1 MNLLYN
7 REQIIDKVRDLAINI
22 HFKHYNDN
30 IPIIFI
36 GILNG
41 AFMFFSD
48 LMKEIHLDNI
58 ECDFVKVK
66 SYEGKEKKDL
76 IIFKNIELSLENK
89 HVYIV
94 DDIYD
99 TGETINYLYNIYKN
113 LNPKSISAITL
124 IKRENSPVNANIEL
138 KSAFT
143 IDADEWVYGYGM
155 DDSKGYNRNLPYI
168 LVEQI

>member
-1 MNLLYN
+1 MSVLY
-7 REQIIDKVRDLAINI
+7 REKQITDKIRDLAINI
-22 HFKHYNDN
+22 NFKHHSDDT
-30 IPIIFI
+30 PIVFI

-48 LMKEIHLDNI
+48 LMKEIHLENI

-76 IIFKNIELSLENK
+76 IIVKNIELSLKDK
-89 HVYIV
+89 HVYII

-99 TGETINYLYNIYKN
+99 TGETMNYLYKKYKD

-124 IKRENSPVNANIEL
+124 IKRENSPINDDIEL

-143 IDADEWVYGYGM
+143 IDADKWVYGYGM

-168 LVEQI
+168 LAE